1 MSVGKPLVFGYMR
14 VLDDMTDEEAK
25 QKQDGMTAYA
35 EANGYQLAMIFHE
48 YVLGGQSAFTDLVE
62 TVKRVEARHV
72 IVPSYR
78 ELALTRPLQDAMTL
92 QLTCVTQAEIIS
104 LDECP

>member
-1 MSVGKPLVFGYMR
+1 MSAGMPLAFGYMR
-14 VLDDMTDEEAK
+14 VPDDMTDEEAK

-35 EANGYQLAMIFHE
+35 EASGYQLAMVFHE
-48 YVLGGQSAFTDLVE
+48 YVLGGQTAFTDLVE
-62 TVKRVEARHV
+62 TVRRTEARHV

-92 QLTCVTQAEIIS
+92 QLTCTTQAEIIS
-104 LDECP
+104 LGECS